1 MHYENVKKVSLCYA
15 TRKALSTSAN
25 QWELRL
31 FMFSRFQVILWWCN
45 PSNRDHKGKEC
56 IPAEDKNHTFAK
68 QNHNAFTFTRNR
80 DAETAGVSLTK
91 QDSPFQHFSQ
101 DSCFSFVSFVKLL
114 SLRSVMLPQPF
125 CVHTFPRNVVAFHI
139 HQSWNGPLDFKCL
152 VLKACGEIQHSV
164 PAFTYK
170 HSSFWR
176 AVEGES
182 QTLSNSRKPNF
193 PWKQLKICVPFEG
206 AMYNKRLFRKAAKSD
221 GFWLPSLGR
230 A

>member
-101 DSCFSFVSFVKLL
+101 DSCFSFVSFVKTAIIEICYVT
-114 SLRSVMLPQPF
+114 SAFLRSHF
-125 CVHTFPRNVVAFHI
+125 SSECCCVSHSP
-139 HQSWNGPLDFKCL
+139 
-152 VLKACGEIQHSV
+152 VLKWAARFQVSGSQGLWRDS
-164 PAFTYK
+164 AFCTCI
-170 HSSFWR
+170 H
-176 AVEGES
+176 
-182 QTLSNSRKPNF
+182 L
-193 PWKQLKICVPFEG
+193 
-206 AMYNKRLFRKAAKSD
+206 
-221 GFWLPSLGR
+221 
-230 A
+230 